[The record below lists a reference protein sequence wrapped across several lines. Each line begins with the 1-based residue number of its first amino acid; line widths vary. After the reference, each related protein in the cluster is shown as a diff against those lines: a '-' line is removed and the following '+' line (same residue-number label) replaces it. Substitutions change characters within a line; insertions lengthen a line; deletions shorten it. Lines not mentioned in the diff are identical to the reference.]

1 MTTAAASPLP
11 PRRADRFVTWYLW
24 ITAGVQAVLVVIVIV
39 LLIQNNSLGESNQRN
54 LTAQHTS
61 NIRQCQL
68 ANMTRI
74 QDIAIWNR
82 LLKVSSAS
90 AAVKAEVTELNH
102 LVKVKDTPR
111 NCVAAYPGG

>member
-1 MTTAAASPLP
+1 MTTAASPPP

-24 ITAGVQAVLVVIVIV
+24 VTAGVQAVLVVIVII

-54 LTAQHTS
+54 ITAQHTS
-61 NIRQCQL
+61 NIQQCQL
-68 ANMTRI
+68 ANVTRI

-82 LLKVSSAS
+82 LLKVSPTS
-90 AAVKAEVTELNH
+90 AAAKAEIAELNH